1 MKDEKSHRGECAH
14 KDVDN
19 GNRSSFSCSISS
31 VCNNIVL
38 LFMLW
43 YLMVCSRDLHIQGHT
58 VWKHMGVYTPVTWFS
73 DVNLSEAIV
82 TKGFIALFLF
92 TDILLTSIL
101 ISILSVA
108 IWILW
113 FPWMMNSSLWVQC
126 LSISFSG
133 WYSVIWTFCN
143 RVFSYSLG
151 FQVYRHC

>member
-58 VWKHMGVYTPVTWFS
+58 VWKHMGVYTPVTWFL

-82 TKGFIALFLF
+82 TKGFIALFL
-92 TDILLTSIL
+92 LK
-101 ISILSVA
+101 
-108 IWILW
+108 
-113 FPWMMNSSLWVQC
+113 
-126 LSISFSG
+126 SF
-133 WYSVIWTFCN
+133 
-143 RVFSYSLG
+143 
-151 FQVYRHC
+151 